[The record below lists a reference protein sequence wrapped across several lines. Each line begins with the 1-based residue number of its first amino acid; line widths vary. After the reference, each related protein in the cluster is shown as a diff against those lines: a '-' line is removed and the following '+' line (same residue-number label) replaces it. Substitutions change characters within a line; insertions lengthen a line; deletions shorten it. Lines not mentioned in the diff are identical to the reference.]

1 MPLQPPHHHGDLR
14 MARLLAVARPA
25 RIAAAVVGGLSLSL
39 LVVGAHSAFSVAE
52 EVTATENDMGVIVLP
67 KGTLEPVVAL
77 HAVDGVKGFTTFLLY
92 LRLACAGGHQRMVRS
107 LASLGFAGDVEY
119 PQLLP
124 PAFQTAY
131 PFGANIEGVSPELAH
146 VKPEAQFDSWL
157 TIGSNKIERGGGEL
171 VASTSSSWGNW
182 TYSSG
187 ATMFGAAVVVAGS
200 RAGAEFGKCAAP
212 NDEIVINRDV
222 LVGQ

>member
-1 MPLQPPHHHGDLR
+1 
-14 MARLLAVARPA
+14 MARLLAVARPTR
-25 RIAAAVVGGLSLSL
+25 RIAAAVVGVLSLSL
-39 LVVGAHSAFSVAE
+39 LVVGAHSASSVAE

-92 LRLACAGGHQRMVRS
+92 LRLACAGGHQRMVHS

-157 TIGSNKIERGGGEL
+157 TIGSNKTEREL
-171 VASTSSSWGNW
+171 VASTSFSWSNW

-187 ATMFGAAVVVAGS
+187 ATRFGAAVVAQPPSTNYAGS
-200 RAGAEFGKCAAP
+200 RPGAKFGKCAAP